1 MSAISTVFWTF
12 TGAGGHVVAPAAV
25 YGGTYGFLRHVAA
38 RFGVQTDFVDITDLN
53 QVRAAMRPETQIVY
67 AETVA
72 NPTTA
77 VADLPALAE
86 IAHAH
91 GALLVVD
98 STMAPPVIC
107 RPLEHGVDLVLHS
120 ATKYLGGHSD
130 TTGGVVSG
138 APGLISQIRAV
149 RVDTGGAL
157 APDEAFLLRRG
168 LETLPLRVHRQCS
181 TAMLFAA
188 AVARHPAVRR
198 VDYPGLPGHPG
209 HQTAIRLFDAGPEGT
224 RFGAIVTITPH
235 GGRQAGYELA
245 DRLRVGQVATSL
257 GGTHTVV
264 SHVAST
270 THRQFDDAALAAAG
284 MDPGAV
290 RFSIGLED
298 AEDLIADVHQALD
311 RWPGDDPPLYV
322 PGGLPRAP
330 GPRLADDESDGWEQ
344 IDREQRGASVSQK
357 RKIRVAVVF
366 GGRGPEHAISCA
378 SGGTVLACIDR
389 DRYDV
394 VPIGILPDGRW
405 VLTADEP
412 ERLAITGGQLPSVE
426 AVAEPGGQVLP
437 WTAAAGALATKEP
450 GAIPGELGQVDVV
463 LPMLHGPF
471 GEDGTMQGL
480 LEMAGV
486 RYVGAGVLASAV
498 SMDKE
503 YMKLIFKAKG
513 LPVGPFVVVRDR
525 DWPPGAAETERK
537 RVLDAIGEL
546 GWPLFVKPARGG
558 SSIGTSRADD
568 LAGLHESIET
578 ARRYDR
584 KVLVEQ
590 AIPGREVE
598 CAVLE
603 GLDGAPPD
611 TSMPGQL
618 VVDGGEEFFDFEA
631 KYLDDANR
639 MVIPAPIPADHLEEV
654 RRLAAAAFEAVSGEG
669 LARVDFFYT
678 PDGEIVLNEINTMPG
693 MTAASYFPKMWAAS
707 GFSLRELIDRLI
719 ATALSKSPGLR

>member
-1 MSAISTVFWTF
+1 V
-12 TGAGGHVVAPAAV
+12 
-25 YGGTYGFLRHVAA
+25 
-38 RFGVQTDFVDITDLN
+38 N
-53 QVRAAMRPETQIVY
+53 
-67 AETVA
+67 
-72 NPTTA
+72 
-77 VADLPALAE
+77 
-86 IAHAH
+86 
-91 GALLVVD
+91 
-98 STMAPPVIC
+98 
-107 RPLEHGVDLVLHS
+107 
-120 ATKYLGGHSD
+120 
-130 TTGGVVSG
+130 
-138 APGLISQIRAV
+138 
-149 RVDTGGAL
+149 
-157 APDEAFLLRRG
+157 
-168 LETLPLRVHRQCS
+168 
-181 TAMLFAA
+181 
-188 AVARHPAVRR
+188 
-198 VDYPGLPGHPG
+198 
-209 HQTAIRLFDAGPEGT
+209 
-224 RFGAIVTITPH
+224 
-235 GGRQAGYELA
+235 
-245 DRLRVGQVATSL
+245 
-257 GGTHTVV
+257 
-264 SHVAST
+264 
-270 THRQFDDAALAAAG
+270 
-284 MDPGAV
+284 
-290 RFSIGLED
+290 
-298 AEDLIADVHQALD
+298 
-311 RWPGDDPPLYV
+311 
-322 PGGLPRAP
+322 
-330 GPRLADDESDGWEQ
+330 
-344 IDREQRGASVSQK
+344 QK

-426 AVAEPGGQVLP
+426 AVAEPGAQVLP
-437 WTAAAGALATKEP
+437 WTAGGSRGEPGALATMEP
-450 GAIPGELGQVDVV
+450 GAIPGELGEVDVV

-568 LAGLHESIET
+568 LAGLYESIET

-590 AIPGREVE
+590 AIPGREIE

-618 VVDGGEEFFDFEA
+618 MVDGGEEFFDFEA
-631 KYLDDANR
+631 KYLDDANG

-654 RRLAAAAFEAVSGEG
+654 RRLAGAAFEAVSCEG

-707 GFSLRELIDRLI
+707 GFSLRKLIDRLI
-719 ATALSKSPGLR
+719 VTALSKSPGLH

>member
-1 MSAISTVFWTF
+1 VNS
-12 TGAGGHVVAPAAV
+12 
-25 YGGTYGFLRHVAA
+25 
-38 RFGVQTDFVDITDLN
+38 
-53 QVRAAMRPETQIVY
+53 E
-67 AETVA
+67 
-72 NPTTA
+72 
-77 VADLPALAE
+77 
-86 IAHAH
+86 
-91 GALLVVD
+91 
-98 STMAPPVIC
+98 
-107 RPLEHGVDLVLHS
+107 
-120 ATKYLGGHSD
+120 
-130 TTGGVVSG
+130 
-138 APGLISQIRAV
+138 
-149 RVDTGGAL
+149 
-157 APDEAFLLRRG
+157 
-168 LETLPLRVHRQCS
+168 
-181 TAMLFAA
+181 
-188 AVARHPAVRR
+188 
-198 VDYPGLPGHPG
+198 
-209 HQTAIRLFDAGPEGT
+209 
-224 RFGAIVTITPH
+224 
-235 GGRQAGYELA
+235 
-245 DRLRVGQVATSL
+245 
-257 GGTHTVV
+257 
-264 SHVAST
+264 
-270 THRQFDDAALAAAG
+270 
-284 MDPGAV
+284 
-290 RFSIGLED
+290 
-298 AEDLIADVHQALD
+298 
-311 RWPGDDPPLYV
+311 
-322 PGGLPRAP
+322 
-330 GPRLADDESDGWEQ
+330 
-344 IDREQRGASVSQK
+344 

-394 VPIGILPDGRW
+394 VPVGILPDGRW

-426 AVAEPGGQVLP
+426 AVAEPGGRVLP
-437 WTAAAGALATKEP
+437 WTAAGSQQEPGGLTTAEP
-450 GAIPGELGQVDVV
+450 GAIPRELGEVDVV

-480 LEMAGV
+480 LEMAGI

-537 RVLDAIGEL
+537 LVLDAIGEL

-558 SSIGTSRADD
+558 SSIGTSRAED
-568 LAGLHESIET
+568 LAGLYESIET
-578 ARRYDR
+578 ARGYDR

-590 AIPGREVE
+590 AIPGQEIE

-618 VVDGGEEFFDFEA
+618 MVAGGEEFFDFEA
-631 KYLDDANR
+631 KYLDDANG

-719 ATALSKSPGLR
+719 TTALSKSPGLR

>member
-1 MSAISTVFWTF
+1 M
-12 TGAGGHVVAPAAV
+12 
-25 YGGTYGFLRHVAA
+25 
-38 RFGVQTDFVDITDLN
+38 N
-53 QVRAAMRPETQIVY
+53 
-67 AETVA
+67 
-72 NPTTA
+72 
-77 VADLPALAE
+77 
-86 IAHAH
+86 
-91 GALLVVD
+91 
-98 STMAPPVIC
+98 
-107 RPLEHGVDLVLHS
+107 
-120 ATKYLGGHSD
+120 
-130 TTGGVVSG
+130 
-138 APGLISQIRAV
+138 
-149 RVDTGGAL
+149 
-157 APDEAFLLRRG
+157 
-168 LETLPLRVHRQCS
+168 
-181 TAMLFAA
+181 
-188 AVARHPAVRR
+188 
-198 VDYPGLPGHPG
+198 
-209 HQTAIRLFDAGPEGT
+209 
-224 RFGAIVTITPH
+224 
-235 GGRQAGYELA
+235 
-245 DRLRVGQVATSL
+245 
-257 GGTHTVV
+257 
-264 SHVAST
+264 
-270 THRQFDDAALAAAG
+270 
-284 MDPGAV
+284 
-290 RFSIGLED
+290 
-298 AEDLIADVHQALD
+298 
-311 RWPGDDPPLYV
+311 
-322 PGGLPRAP
+322 
-330 GPRLADDESDGWEQ
+330 
-344 IDREQRGASVSQK
+344 QK

-394 VPIGILPDGRW
+394 IPIGILPDGRW

-426 AVAEPGGQVLP
+426 AVAEPGAQVLP
-437 WTAAAGALATKEP
+437 WTAGGSRAEPGALPPGALAAGTPASGALATTEP
-450 GAIPGELGQVDVV
+450 GAIPGELGEVDVV

-568 LAGLHESIET
+568 LAGLYESIET

-618 VVDGGEEFFDFEA
+618 MVDGGEEFFDFEA

-654 RRLAAAAFEAVSGEG
+654 RRLAGAAFEAVSCEG